1 MPETSQDQPVV
12 TGLEAI
18 QAPAPPKSD
27 PISFEEPVSV
37 ADLTAGVGDKPEDA
51 VPLVTADQLRSL
63 QSEADRDNTKRDFTL
78 KVLAARAKEVQPE
91 QAPPPLA
98 PRIAEQT
105 NAEIAA
111 GRKMNA
117 HHEALQVH
125 RPKPDPT
132 NEKHQSVFRPG
143 DYVPDPKKNQGYVQG
158 QKL

>member
-1 MPETSQDQPVV
+1 MEAPQDQPVE
-12 TGLEAI
+12 TGLEVA
-18 QAPAPPKSD
+18 QAPAPQQSE
-27 PISFEEPVSV
+27 PISFEEPVSA

-51 VPLVTADQLRSL
+51 VPLVTAEQLRAL
-63 QSEADRDNTKRDFTL
+63 QTEADRDNTKRDFTL
-78 KVLAARAKEVQPE
+78 KVLAARAKEAQPE

-111 GRKMNA
+111 GRKMNE
-117 HHEALQVH
+117 HHAALQVH

-132 NEKHQSVFRPG
+132 NEKHQAVFRPG
-143 DYVPDPKKNQGYVQG
+143 DYVPDQKKGQGYTQG